1 MGNGDLRGLTDYCTT
16 KKNKISIHTTQLQNM
31 SLTIFNFKINLATM
45 FKICAGDKNFL
56 KTSNNKNG
64 AKNIKSKDI

>member
-1 MGNGDLRGLTDYCTT
+1 MGNGDLRGLIDYCTT
-16 KKNKISIHTTQLQNM
+16 KKNKIAYKLQNM

-56 KTSNNKNG
+56 KTSNNKNA